1 MKRIVMTL
9 VAVMT
14 LTLGYAKTE
23 VSSIQHVNHN
33 YASFDKLNKERFDMN
48 CDMRRLAVV
57 LDLTES
63 QMDVVEVIQQIFVD
77 EMRSLADVRGPQCR
91 LLVHQAVKKD
101 MTRMQRV
108 LNDKQFDTYS
118 TLLRTTLKNK
128 RL

>member
-23 VSSIQHVNHN
+23 TSNVQHVERS
-33 YASFDKLNKERFDMN
+33 YMSFDKMNKERFDMN

-57 LDLTES
+57 LDLTET
-63 QMDVVEVIQQIFVD
+63 QMDAVEVIQQLFVN
-77 EMRSLADVRGPQCR
+77 EMQSLADVRGPQGR

-128 RL
+128 HL

>member
-1 MKRIVMTL
+1 
-9 VAVMT
+9 
-14 LTLGYAKTE
+14 
-23 VSSIQHVNHN
+23 
-33 YASFDKLNKERFDMN
+33 
-48 CDMRRLAVV
+48 
-57 LDLTES
+57 
-63 QMDVVEVIQQIFVD
+63 
-77 EMRSLADVRGPQCR
+77 MRSLADVRGPQCR